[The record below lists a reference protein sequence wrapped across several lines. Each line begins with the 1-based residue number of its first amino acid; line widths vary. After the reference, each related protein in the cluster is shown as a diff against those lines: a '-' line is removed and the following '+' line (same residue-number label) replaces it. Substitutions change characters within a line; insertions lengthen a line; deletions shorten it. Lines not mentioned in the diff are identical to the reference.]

1 MKKFLQEFKEF
12 ISKGNVMDLAVG
24 VIIGGAFSSIVTSLT
39 DNIIKPLI
47 NCIGGAEVQGK
58 IHLVGDN
65 YIDYG
70 AFISAIINFLI
81 MALIIFVMVKI
92 VNKAVALGKKL
103 VIMGHSMGS
112 FIVRCYTAWY
122 PNAGFDGAIYMGTG
136 GSNPIAGVGDFA
148 SSLIAKVT
156 GYKKKV
162 ALLDKMTFGSYN
174 DKFEKRT
181 AFDWLTRDNAVVD
194 KYINDEYCGFLF
206 SAQGMNDLVKLN
218 INANLDDWYARVP
231 KNLPILVIS
240 GADDPVCDYSKGV
253 VEIENK
259 LKATAHTNVTAKLYN
274 GARHEILNETN
285 KNEVYADIL
294 LWISDNVL

>member
-58 IHLVGDN
+58 IHLVGEN

-103 VIMGHSMGS
+103 EPKSDEKEEAP
-112 FIVRCYTAWY
+112 T
-122 PNAGFDGAIYMGTG
+122 TK
-136 GSNPIAGVGDFA
+136 FA
-148 SSLIAKVT
+148 PSVKRKLI
-156 GYKKKV
+156 
-162 ALLDKMTFGSYN
+162 LM
-174 DKFEKRT
+174 
-181 AFDWLTRDNAVVD
+181 
-194 KYINDEYCGFLF
+194 
-206 SAQGMNDLVKLN
+206 Q
-218 INANLDDWYARVP
+218 
-231 KNLPILVIS
+231 
-240 GADDPVCDYSKGV
+240 
-253 VEIENK
+253 
-259 LKATAHTNVTAKLYN
+259 
-274 GARHEILNETN
+274 
-285 KNEVYADIL
+285 
-294 LWISDNVL
+294 